1 MNERDSNRS
10 VNRTVSRIAYDAV
23 LAAMCAVLGYIS
35 IDAGVTKLTFENLP
49 VIIGA
54 MMFGPIDGMLIG
66 GIGTF
71 IYQLVRYG
79 IDATT
84 LLWIIPY
91 VVSGAFVGFFSKF
104 YDISASGGKT
114 YVKNA
119 LLLAANGLIVT
130 ALNTLSLYI
139 TYQYI
144 WMMPTETIFATLW
157 IKILVGILKAA
168 VYAVLVP
175 MLIRA
180 LKKAGLY
187 RRPGKNGTK
196 ITERE
201 KS

>member
-1 MNERDSNRS
+1 M
-10 VNRTVSRIAYDAV
+10 AYDAV

-54 MMFGPIDGMLIG
+54 MMFGPVDGMLIG

-84 LLWIIPY
+84 LLWILPY
-91 VVSGAFVGFFSKF
+91 VISGAFVGFFSRF
-104 YDISASGGKT
+104 YDVSAYGGKT
-114 YVKNA
+114 CVKNV

-130 ALNTLSLYI
+130 ALNTLSLFV
-139 TYQYI
+139 TYKYI
-144 WMMPTETIFATLW
+144 WMMPTETIFAALW
-157 IKILVGILKAA
+157 LKVLVGILKAA

-175 MLIRA
+175 ILIRA
-180 LKKAGLY
+180 LRKGGLY
-187 RRPGKNGTK
+187 GRPVKSVIKN
-196 ITERE
+196 TERE
-201 KS
+201 KL